1 MKKFK
6 NKKTLSAIIIAA
18 AVLSIG
24 SVGFASWVITGGD
37 STAISDA
44 VGVNVAT
51 VNDKRIS
58 FVAGYNSAENY
69 SGETTWDWS
78 NVCAE
83 GANNN
88 SEKTLV
94 SDHKAY
100 VVFGPKSGDTSGQI
114 QVSGNGLTDI
124 EHLKVKFTFTL
135 ESSATFADSLSTIT
149 ITPTYPQGLLDLASA
164 NYIYNPSSSNAAV
177 TLFNATGN
185 ASLHSW
191 TADYQSYTVGSTG
204 SFTIKT
210 YKPTEEGA
218 KNRMVVEILASWG
231 WGTNFSGT
239 YPGNDD
245 NNAATVNTIVNNLN
259 ALNSSI
265 NAMNSP
271 SSKYVSFS
279 VAVTSK

>member
-58 FVAGYNSAENY
+58 FVAAATAYTNSN
-69 SGETTWDWS
+69 ETTWDWS

-83 GANNN
+83 GATNN

-149 ITPTYPQGLLDLASA
+149 ITPTYPQGLLDVETA
-164 NYIYNPSSSNAAV
+164 NYIHNPSSSNDPV

-185 ASLHSW
+185 ASSHSW
-191 TADYQSYTVGSTG
+191 TADNQSYTVGTTG

-210 YKPTEEGA
+210 NKPTVVDT
-218 KNRMVVEILASWG
+218 KNRMVVEILASWA
-231 WGTNFSGT
+231 WGAKFSST

-265 NAMNSP
+265 NSMNSS